1 MALYDTRF
9 GLPQAVVDYLN
20 QGLPDI
26 YQSITQP
33 SITPINF
40 DESTSSDDLDKTVA
54 PIIQATRSEGGGGDS
69 YSVYNPDPTRTRT
82 SDEYSPYNY
91 RQAMAKSGVGIPSG
105 ILSDSEFLYGPQLTG
120 IPGAIASYAKN
131 SLVGQGLGALGN
143 MMPINKRA
151 ILENEALGSGF
162 RLNDIGQIVSD
173 GGAAYDPSGL
183 NIMAGYNLAKVDQ
196 STFDKR
202 RERAKNNMTPEGYKE
217 FNKALTAAEEKI
229 LGPKGIKSKADL
241 VFDDKSLAKDPTYK
255 NIDQLIKEGLLE
267 GDDGDD
273 EYEFDPTD
281 PKNFFKVD
289 PVARKSAI
297 DQKAANRN
305 VQREIARREAAKAQE
320 KSNRD
325 AAAAREAAVAQ
336 EKSNRDAVREAA
348 KKSAATRQRDLG
360 SGPPGIGGGG
370 APSSGTGRGATSATS
385 SGLGGLG
392 FSDIRLKENVELIG
406 KSPSN
411 INIYKFNYKDNPTTY
426 QGAMAHEVPWA
437 SIKHS
442 NGYMMVDYNLLD
454 VDFKKYNA

>member
-1 MALYDTRF
+1 MRDTKTF
-9 GLPQAVVDYLN
+9 GQ
-20 QGLPDI
+20 
-26 YQSITQP
+26 
-33 SITPINF
+33 
-40 DESTSSDDLDKTVA
+40 TVG
-54 PIIQATRSEGGGGDS
+54 P
-69 YSVYNPDPTRTRT
+69 NPDLFYP
-82 SDEYSPYNY
+82 SP
-91 RQAMAKSGVGIPSG
+91 
-105 ILSDSEFLYGPQLTG
+105 LTG
-120 IPGAIASYAKN
+120 IPGAIQGYMKN
-131 SLVGQGLGALGN
+131 SLAGQLLGKAASGIESLLPVN
-143 MMPINKRA
+143 RRA
-151 ILENEALGSGF
+151 IIENEALGSGF

-267 GDDGDD
+267 GDDDD

-281 PKNFFKVD
+281 PRNFFKVD
-289 PVARKSAI
+289 PVSRKSAI
-297 DQKAANRN
+297 DQEAAKRN
-305 VQREIARREAAKAQE
+305 VQREIARRNAIETKAKNERDMQQKIAARKSAVAQEAA
-320 KSNRD
+320 NRD
-325 AAAAREAAVAQ
+325 AARNTGRDNARDNAQ
-336 EKSNRDAVREAA
+336 S
-348 KKSAATRQRDLG
+348 SA
-360 SGPPGIGGGG
+360 
-370 APSSGTGRGATSATS
+370 TGRGATSATS
-385 SGLGGLG
+385 SGLGGLGIG

-411 INIYKFNYKDNPTTY
+411 INIYKFNYKNNPTTY